1 MIFLYELTPLCSDAQ
16 KENLL
21 VKGQLEVKQFCI
33 DYVQRAEVLRFR
45 CNVMF
50 REQSNVQM

>member
-1 MIFLYELTPLCSDAQ
+1 MIYLYDLTTLCSDAQ

-33 DYVQRAEVLRFR
+33 DYVQRAEVVFR

>member
-33 DYVQRAEVLRFR
+33 DYVQRAEVVFR

>member
-33 DYVQRAEVLRFR
+33 DYVQRAEVRFR
-45 CNVMF
+45 CNVIF
-50 REQSNVQM
+50 REPR